1 MSKFANVIVD
11 ISHEKLDKT
20 FQYIIPKEFEN
31 TIETGM
37 QVKIPFG
44 PRFITG
50 YVIEIT
56 DEAEY
61 DVAKLKPIA
70 GIVKDAIGIESRLI
84 SLASWIKRNY
94 GGTFNQALKTVIP
107 VKQKQNHIIKKILV
121 LTIDKQYALEQLSIF
136 EKKHYTAKARLLKEL
151 IEHQQIEQT
160 IVTRKLNVS
169 TTVIK
174 GFVENGFIRIDE
186 LTTYRNPVSKLKA
199 KGYNLVLNEDQQ
211 KVVDTIQ
218 QSIIKDIHKTYLL
231 KGVTGSGKTEVYM
244 ELIDHIIKKGK
255 QAIVLIPEIAL
266 TYQTVMRFYNRFN
279 DKVSVMN
286 SKLSPGERYDQFE
299 RAKNGDI
306 SIMIG
311 PRSALFTPFNNLG
324 IIIIDEEH
332 ESSYKNETIPKYH
345 TREVAIYRAKKNNA
359 VVVLG
364 SATPSIESYYKA
376 KSGEFELVEMNKRV
390 AKKPLPTCEIID
402 LRQELKVGNRSIL
415 SYKLQYLIE
424 DRLRKKQQ
432 IMLFINRRGLAG
444 FVSCRSCGEVIK
456 CPHCDVSL
464 SQHGN
469 GKLMCHYCGYTIPM
483 PRVCPSCSSKYIAGF
498 RAGTQKIE
506 EMVKK
511 RFPSARVLR
520 MDFDTTRRK
529 DSYEKILSAFS
540 NQEAD
545 ILIGTQMIVKG
556 HDFPNVTLVGVLAAD
571 LSLNSSD
578 FRGAEKTF
586 QLLTQAAGRA
596 GRGEELGN
604 VIIQTY
610 EPDHYAVKLASQQ
623 NYEEFYEKEI
633 SYRNLMR
640 YPPIWNMLVVM
651 CSSKNEKV
659 SEKVSESI
667 SNILHGKIV
676 GMENVQII
684 GPTDASISKINDTY
698 RKVIYIRAKYYDN
711 LIFLKD
717 YIEKYARDNKE
728 FSRAIIQFDFNPV
741 SGF

>member
-286 SKLSPGERYDQFE
+286 S
-299 RAKNGDI
+299 
-306 SIMIG
+306 
-311 PRSALFTPFNNLG
+311 
-324 IIIIDEEH
+324 
-332 ESSYKNETIPKYH
+332 
-345 TREVAIYRAKKNNA
+345 
-359 VVVLG
+359 
-364 SATPSIESYYKA
+364 
-376 KSGEFELVEMNKRV
+376 
-390 AKKPLPTCEIID
+390 
-402 LRQELKVGNRSIL
+402 
-415 SYKLQYLIE
+415 
-424 DRLRKKQQ
+424 
-432 IMLFINRRGLAG
+432 
-444 FVSCRSCGEVIK
+444 
-456 CPHCDVSL
+456 
-464 SQHGN
+464 
-469 GKLMCHYCGYTIPM
+469 
-483 PRVCPSCSSKYIAGF
+483 
-498 RAGTQKIE
+498 
-506 EMVKK
+506 
-511 RFPSARVLR
+511 
-520 MDFDTTRRK
+520 
-529 DSYEKILSAFS
+529 
-540 NQEAD
+540 
-545 ILIGTQMIVKG
+545 
-556 HDFPNVTLVGVLAAD
+556 
-571 LSLNSSD
+571 
-578 FRGAEKTF
+578 
-586 QLLTQAAGRA
+586 
-596 GRGEELGN
+596 
-604 VIIQTY
+604 
-610 EPDHYAVKLASQQ
+610 
-623 NYEEFYEKEI
+623 
-633 SYRNLMR
+633 
-640 YPPIWNMLVVM
+640 
-651 CSSKNEKV
+651 
-659 SEKVSESI
+659 
-667 SNILHGKIV
+667 
-676 GMENVQII
+676 
-684 GPTDASISKINDTY
+684 
-698 RKVIYIRAKYYDN
+698 
-711 LIFLKD
+711 
-717 YIEKYARDNKE
+717 
-728 FSRAIIQFDFNPV
+728 
-741 SGF
+741 